1 MSYPPPENIS
11 ADEFPAVLARLK
23 HLLEN
28 LPTQLPSK
36 NDVNSIYALFLDF
49 SLDPELMER
58 TGCEVSTLSEQLKR
72 VFGWA
77 ARTTGD
83 GIIPIVERGA
93 AICAL
98 HDVFSAFFTKYPDN
112 NVLKKWII
120 DVMVIPKTGMD
131 KMLRGATGKEG
142 MGGWHQSWSHLGK
155 HASKSMTTSTS
166 ILGR

>member
-1 MSYPPPENIS
+1 
-11 ADEFPAVLARLK
+11 
-23 HLLEN
+23 
-28 LPTQLPSK
+28 
-36 NDVNSIYALFLDF
+36 LDF

-120 DVMVIPKTGMD
+120 DVMVGAEKVYKTYNIEVRPDNFNGD
-131 KMLRGATGKEG
+131 RFDR
-142 MGGWHQSWSHLGK
+142 SDHLDPGPIVK
-155 HASKSMTTSTS
+155 WAKASTIRIYHRRIAFHKVYKNT
-166 ILGR
+166 